1 MTNYINNYFNNFFSP
16 LFIAFPLHK
25 TLTVRFLVTCTR
37 AGTTELLGFAPTR
50 IRNQQ
55 RFIVTG
61 QDIFYLLL
69 RCLINVLLI
78 VGNKGFGQR
87 LADSCKYKIM
97 EDINS
102 DLKMQWSYLIFQKKS
117 FRGKKHHYFCEEV
130 LQPTLFSCRLGG
142 ILKLWQSYKHWRKS
156 VQSKCVSTISVQIVP
171 VKTYRRSVQ
180 HVHLLWREYGY
191 QHRQI
196 FLFPKEGLA
205 PAAEGEK

>member
-1 MTNYINNYFNNFFSP
+1 MRLCTMTNYIKNYFNNFFSP

-25 TLTVRFLVTCTR
+25 TLTVRFLVACTR
-37 AGTTELLGFAPTR
+37 AGTTELLGFTPTR

-69 RCLINVLLI
+69 RRLINVLLI

-97 EDINS
+97 EDINH

-117 FRGKKHHYFCEEV
+117 FR
-130 LQPTLFSCRLGG
+130 
-142 ILKLWQSYKHWRKS
+142 SYNH
-156 VQSKCVSTISVQIVP
+156 
-171 VKTYRRSVQ
+171 
-180 HVHLLWREYGY
+180 
-191 QHRQI
+191 I
-196 FLFPKEGLA
+196 FL
-205 PAAEGEK
+205 

>member
-1 MTNYINNYFNNFFSP
+1 MVDGKLKTYRLHIFQYFFFS
-16 LFIAFPLHK
+16 FIHCISSTQ

-97 EDINS
+97 EDINH
-102 DLKMQWSYLIFQKKS
+102 DLKMQW
-117 FRGKKHHYFCEEV
+117 
-130 LQPTLFSCRLGG
+130 
-142 ILKLWQSYKHWRKS
+142 
-156 VQSKCVSTISVQIVP
+156 
-171 VKTYRRSVQ
+171 
-180 HVHLLWREYGY
+180 
-191 QHRQI
+191 
-196 FLFPKEGLA
+196 
-205 PAAEGEK
+205 